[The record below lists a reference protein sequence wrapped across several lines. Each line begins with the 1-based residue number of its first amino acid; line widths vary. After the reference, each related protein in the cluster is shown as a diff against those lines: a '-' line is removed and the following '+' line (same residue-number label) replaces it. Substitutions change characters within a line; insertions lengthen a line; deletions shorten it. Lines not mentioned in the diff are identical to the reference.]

1 MAVVYPIQYPI
12 VLEVLDLV
20 LSKTKYVEYW
30 CTPRC
35 LTKLKTAW
43 EFGFFG
49 LITKSRRTSK
59 IQYASFFSRKME
71 CWSRIESK
79 VSRFYKIIV
88 YVQNDSCLKSS
99 RTLRFEQFWFSR
111 KMEHWSRIESKNTR
125 FYKRTVCAKNGS
137 HQKSRRFLSFFS
149 FNVPFLAKNQI

>member
-35 LTKLKTAW
+35 LTKLKTAL

-49 LITKSRRTSK
+49 HITLKT
-59 IQYASFFSRKME
+59 FF
-71 CWSRIESK
+71 WGA
-79 VSRFYKIIV
+79 Y
-88 YVQNDSCLKSS
+88 
-99 RTLRFEQFWFSR
+99 
-111 KMEHWSRIESKNTR
+111 
-125 FYKRTVCAKNGS
+125 
-137 HQKSRRFLSFFS
+137 HQITTH
-149 FNVPFLAKNQI
+149 V